1 MIEMKEVD
9 VRGLSCPMPL
19 VETKKALDSEPD
31 TITVLADSGT
41 AKANVVAMLK
51 DNGYEVAVDESVD
64 GYTISGTRT

>member
-1 MIEMKEVD
+1 MKEVD